1 MWQRRWIELLN
12 DYDCEI
18 RYHPRKANVIA
29 NALSQKEWIKPLR
42 DRALVIT
49 INLNL
54 LLQICDSQT
63 EAIKEENVKTE
74 ILRGMDKEFETHPD
88 GSHCIRSKIWLPHFG
103 GLRDLIMHESY
114 NSKYSINPG
123 SDEMYHDLKK
133 LYWWPNMKADIAT
146 YVSMCSTCS
155 KVKAEYQE
163 PSVIVDRLTKTAHF
177 LPIKETDKMEKL
189 TILYIKEIVSRHG
202 VPVSIILNRDGRV
215 TSRCWQSLQEALGTR
230 LDMSTAYYSQ
240 ADGQSERTIQ
250 TLEYMLRACVIDFE
264 NSWDNHLPL
273 AEFSY
278 NKIYHTSIKAAPFE
292 ALYGRKCR
300 SPLCW
305 AEVGES

>member
-1 MWQRRWIELLN
+1 MWKRRWIELLN
-12 DYDCEI
+12 DYDYEI
-18 RYHPRKANVIA
+18 RYHLRKANVIA
-29 NALSQKEWIKPLR
+29 DALSQKEWIKPLR

-54 LLQICDSQT
+54 SLQIFDSQT
-63 EAIKEENVKTE
+63 EAIKEENVKNE
-74 ILRGMDKEFETHPD
+74 ILCGMDKEFETHPD

-114 NSKYSINPG
+114 NSKYSIYPG
-123 SDEMYHDLKK
+123 SDKMYHDLKK

-146 YVSMCSTCS
+146 YS
-155 KVKAEYQE
+155 
-163 PSVIVDRLTKTAHF
+163 AHF

-202 VPVSIILNRDGRV
+202 VPVLIILDLDGRL

-250 TLEYMLRACVIDFE
+250 TLEYMLRACVMDFK
-264 NSWDNHLPL
+264 NS
-273 AEFSY
+273 
-278 NKIYHTSIKAAPFE
+278 
-292 ALYGRKCR
+292 
-300 SPLCW
+300 
-305 AEVGES
+305 